1 MYYLYAIGCKLKIC
15 DWKLWHISTAI
26 LHLFYCFIKSRRVHI
41 PFIKLY
47 TRVCI
52 KSIVFETSENFQW
65 RINSLYYCWNEHIDI
80 CIISLLSL
88 STATISFHF
97 LLLRSLLHT
106 PSMRPRSL
114 FMFRITLHWKDLY
127 FLKCILITP
136 ALVRNIQKTKQ
147 NRLRSRQM

>member
-1 MYYLYAIGCKLKIC
+1 MYYLYAMGCKLKIC

-65 RINSLYYCWNEHIDI
+65 SITAEMNTLIYALFPYNLCQQPRLVFIFYCCAHCFTPRLWGRDHYSCFESRYIGRIYI
-80 CIISLLSL
+80 
-88 STATISFHF
+88 F
-97 LLLRSLLHT
+97 LNA
-106 PSMRPRSL
+106 
-114 FMFRITLHWKDLY
+114 FW
-127 FLKCILITP
+127 
-136 ALVRNIQKTKQ
+136 
-147 NRLRSRQM
+147 